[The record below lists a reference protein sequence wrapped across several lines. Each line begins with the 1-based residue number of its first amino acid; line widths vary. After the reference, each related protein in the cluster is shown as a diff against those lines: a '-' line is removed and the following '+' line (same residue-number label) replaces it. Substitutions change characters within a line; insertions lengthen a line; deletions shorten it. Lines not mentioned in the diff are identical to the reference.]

1 MASIDVDFTRTTG
14 PMKALHG
21 INNSPVVYNAELPE
35 LREAGIPYARMH
47 DAGGTYGGTYLVDI
61 PNVFPNFD
69 ADPKDPA
76 SYDFAFTDAYFKTLT
91 NSGMQIFTGS
101 ASPLKTTGA

>member
-1 MASIDVDFTRTTG
+1 MTSIDVDFTKTTG
-14 PMKALHG
+14 PMNALHG

-61 PNVFPNFD
+61 PNVLKSKTNVSSLRGCILFRRD
-69 ADPKDPA
+69 KVCTARIPA
-76 SYDFAFTDAYFKTLT
+76 RRLSTYIVWSK
-91 NSGMQIFTGS
+91 G
-101 ASPLKTTGA
+101 